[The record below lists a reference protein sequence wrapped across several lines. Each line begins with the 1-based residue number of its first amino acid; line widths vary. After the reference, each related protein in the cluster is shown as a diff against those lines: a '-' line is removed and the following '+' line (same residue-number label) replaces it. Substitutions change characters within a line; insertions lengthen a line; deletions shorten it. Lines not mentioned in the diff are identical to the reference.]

1 MTAEE
6 IKANIATKPN
16 WAERAI
22 VRLAQEQEAD
32 ELVTQSTSK
41 SNGRGFTSSDA
52 FILTSF
58 YNQLSIGKHL
68 SPKQLEIAYRKLPKY
83 AKQLERLSK

>member
-1 MTAEE
+1 MTADE
-6 IKANIATKPN
+6 IKTNIATKPN

-22 VRLAQEQEAD
+22 VRLGQEQDAD
-32 ELVTQSTSK
+32 EIAMQSTSK
-41 SNGRGFTSSDA
+41 SNGFGFNSVDA

-58 YNQLSIGKHL
+58 YKQIIAGRHL
-68 SPKQLEIAYRKLPKY
+68 SEKQLAIAYRKLPKY